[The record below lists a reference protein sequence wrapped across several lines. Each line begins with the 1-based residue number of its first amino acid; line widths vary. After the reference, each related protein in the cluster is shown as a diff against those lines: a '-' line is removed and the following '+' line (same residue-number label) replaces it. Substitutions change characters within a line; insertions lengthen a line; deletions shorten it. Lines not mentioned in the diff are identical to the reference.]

1 MATYETFRNGRFDPV
16 HDLGSGLAAVRET
29 GGFLWVTLDHP
40 SMADFADVEQVL
52 GLHPL
57 AVEDAVNAHDRPKID
72 VYDETRFFTLM
83 SLRHRDAMAPLDV
96 GRVMAFVG
104 GTFIVTVRQEDGD
117 TLKRARRRVQQEQHT
132 QPVPLDALHAVI
144 GIVVDDLA
152 NVSRDVERA
161 ILATADRLFA
171 PQRTDEAH
179 LLYQI
184 NRQLLAMAHAVQPL
198 IEPLRHMSSGTSGA
212 ADVETAR
219 RFQDILDHALLIDRE
234 IGGYSDLV
242 EHLRDSNDSRIA
254 LQQNADMRKIAAW
267 AAIIAVPTA
276 ITGFYGMNVPYP
288 GFGQIIGVIVA
299 VTVQIIL
306 AATLFVV
313 FRRREWL

>member
-1 MATYETFRNGRFDPV
+1 MATYETFRDGRFDAV
-16 HDLGSGLAAVRET
+16 HDLGSGWAAVRET
-29 GGFLWVTLDHP
+29 GGFLWVMLDHP

-57 AVEDAVNAHDRPKID
+57 AVEDAVNAHDRPKLD
-72 VYDETRFFTLM
+72 VYDEARFFTLI

-104 GTFIVTVRQEDGD
+104 DAFIVTVRQEDGD
-117 TLKRARRRVQQEQHT
+117 TLERARRRVQQEQYT
-132 QPVPLDALHAVI
+132 RPVPLDALHAVI
-144 GIVVDDLA
+144 GTVVDDLA
-152 NVSRDVERA
+152 DVSHEVEQA

-171 PQRTDEAH
+171 PQRSDEAH

-198 IEPLRHMSSGTSGA
+198 IEPLRHMSTGTSV
-212 ADVETAR
+212 ADDIETAR
-219 RFQDILDHALLIDRE
+219 RFQDVLDHALLIDRE

-242 EHLRDSNDSRIA
+242 ENLRDSNDSRIA
-254 LQQNADMRKIAAW
+254 LQQNTDMRKIAAW
-267 AAIIAVPTA
+267 AAVIAVPTA

-288 GFGQIIGVIVA
+288 GFGQTIGVIVA
-299 VTVQIIL
+299 VTVQIIF
-306 AATLFVV
+306 AVTLFTV
-313 FRRREWL
+313 FRRRGWL